1 MEDVKLLKASHTG
14 RGYLMARDIWIQDVT
29 NDCVD
34 QNDACQMRLRAK
46 LYVRKSFWQTSQHF
60 RNFLVESE
68 CSGFR
73 KMLYLQGAETLWTRS
88 AIGPMKSE

>member
-1 MEDVKLLKASHTG
+1 
-14 RGYLMARDIWIQDVT
+14 MARDIWIQDVT

-34 QNDACQMRLRAK
+34 QNDACQMRLRAE
-46 LYVRKSFWQTSQHF
+46 LYVRKSFGKRVNILEISW
-60 RNFLVESE
+60 LKSE

-73 KMLYLQGAETLWTRS
+73 KMLYLQGAETLWTRN